1 MYYDYHVIER
11 VSVTP
16 RLEEKM
22 KDLCSNAHAVRT
34 TAKQLISRR
43 SVV

>member
-34 TAKQLISRR
+34 TAKQVISRR
-43 SVV
+43 CVV